1 MVIRFLLHVLAKILL
16 QGARQ
21 FQAVVL
27 LNKRAL
33 PLSDWLFTRIT
44 AS

>member
-21 FQAVVL
+21 FQAMVL
-27 LNKRAL
+27 LNK
-33 PLSDWLFTRIT
+33 PG
-44 AS
+44 ASAFS